1 MVTTRR
7 EELLKR
13 DRSQQRCIEKMIPVL
28 PHTALDFISSLA
40 PGACLLDTVGDEI
53 YYKVSLCI
61 DVENNGSRIRL

>member
-1 MVTTRR
+1 MTRR

-28 PHTALDFISSLA
+28 SHTVLDFIASLA

-53 YYKVSLCI
+53 YRKLHYV
-61 DVENNGSRIRL
+61 